1 MKNPIHVAVIG
12 VGAMGKNH
20 ARVYSE
26 LNGTK
31 LVAVADIDETGA
43 KIAEKYNCK
52 FYKDYKE
59 MLKKENIDA
68 VSIAVPTKFHKEIA
82 IDAINTK
89 KHVLVE
95 KPITDNINDAKEI
108 IKAAKENNIKL
119 MVGHVERFNPAV
131 QRLKEIIDEGRL
143 GKLTSMIARRVG
155 LFPPRIKD
163 ANVIIDL
170 AVHDIDIFHYLIGSE
185 PKEVYSSIGKALID
199 KREDY
204 AELFLKYNGITG
216 FIQVNWITPIK
227 IRNLSITGTKGY
239 AELNYLT
246 QELILYES
254 NYKDGYDDF
263 GDFIVKFGKPN
274 KVEIGVEQKEPL
286 KAELEHFIDC
296 IKNNKEPSVNG
307 EVALVALKIALRVV
321 NANELKNKR
330 VKI

>member
-1 MKNPIHVAVIG
+1 MKDVNVAVIG
-12 VGAMGKNH
+12 IGAMGKNH

-26 LNGTK
+26 LNGVK
-31 LVAVADIDETGA
+31 LVAVADVNEGAEETA
-43 KIAEKYNCK
+43 KRHNCR
-52 FYKDYKE
+52 FYKDYRE

-68 VSIAVPTKFHKEIA
+68 MSIAVPTKLHTDVTL
-82 IDAINTK
+82 DAIRAK
-89 KHVLVE
+89 KHVLIE
-95 KPITDNINDAKEI
+95 KPITDNIKDAEELIREARQNKV
-108 IKAAKENNIKL
+108 KL

-170 AVHDIDIFHYLIGSE
+170 AVHDIDIFHYITGTE
-185 PKEVYSSIGKALID
+185 PKEVYSSSGRALIN

-204 AELFLKYNGITG
+204 AELFLKYEGVTG

-239 AELNYLT
+239 AELDYLT
-246 QELILYES
+246 QELVLYES
-254 NYKDGYDDF
+254 NYKNGYDDF

-296 IKNNKEPSVNG
+296 VKNGKEPSVNG
-307 EVALVALKIALRVV
+307 ETALAALKVALSVV
-321 NANELKNKR
+321 SGN
-330 VKI
+330 